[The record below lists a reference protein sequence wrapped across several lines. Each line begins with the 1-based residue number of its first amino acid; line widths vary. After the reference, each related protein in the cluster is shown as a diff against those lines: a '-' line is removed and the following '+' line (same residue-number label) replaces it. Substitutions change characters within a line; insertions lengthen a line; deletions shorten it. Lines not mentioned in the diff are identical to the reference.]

1 MELRLRERVDHD
13 RTGPRELADDA
24 GDVLLLQVAAAALLL
39 GSEALGVGASQAL
52 QESPDV
58 VTASLLAVRDD
69 VETGLLLVDQGQPHG
84 VVLGLAQTLGDRV
97 LYLACRC
104 LDTGLSG
111 SIQSQHPPA
120 ARENDARS
128 RNQIKTSRA
137 LDEKDATP
145 SVSLTSLCGATT
157 AISGLRFGLR
167 LSPPAAFHGAVPLS
181 EGF

>member
-1 MELRLRERVDHD
+1 MSV
-13 RTGPRELADDA
+13 P
-24 GDVLLLQVAAAALLL
+24 
-39 GSEALGVGASQAL
+39 
-52 QESPDV
+52 
-58 VTASLLAVRDD
+58 VR
-69 VETGLLLVDQGQPHG
+69 P
-84 VVLGLAQTLGDRV
+84 
-97 LYLACRC
+97 
-104 LDTGLSG
+104 SN
-111 SIQSQHPPA
+111 PPA

-145 SVSLTSLCGATT
+145 SVSLTSLCGATA